1 MACTG
6 YVPGGKKAN
15 GQSSHPT
22 NSASASAPPLRNSVS
37 ANAVPGPSNIRK
49 ADSPAVTN
57 SNDTSQPPPAKKA
70 RLQPTIRM
78 TFQWKPYPTGKDPLA
93 KHVPIFNILDIA
105 EKKGLLLPP
114 PTEEKDGE
122 AEAEADAEG
131 GSGDEEDEDDA
142 ENVNT
147 TKQDANAT
155 LQVPGDV
162 EMAAASEVRIT
173 PSYPSYLLRL
183 ICDFPLAHRTTLKH
197 DSKPPLTLL

>member
-1 MACTG
+1 
-6 YVPGGKKAN
+6 
-15 GQSSHPT
+15 
-22 NSASASAPPLRNSVS
+22 
-37 ANAVPGPSNIRK
+37 
-49 ADSPAVTN
+49 
-57 SNDTSQPPPAKKA
+57 
-70 RLQPTIRM
+70 M